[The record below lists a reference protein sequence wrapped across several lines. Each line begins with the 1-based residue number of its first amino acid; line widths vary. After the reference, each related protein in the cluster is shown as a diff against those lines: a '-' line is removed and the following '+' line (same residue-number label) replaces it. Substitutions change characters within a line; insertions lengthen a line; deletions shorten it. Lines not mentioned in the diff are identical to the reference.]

1 MNWMGYVPW
10 WAHFPSLI
18 VSVMKQ
24 ELGIY
29 ENTIKSR
36 KKSFYRFYSDRSL
49 QEICGYVVAIGMV
62 FLCVWLSYRFISS
75 FFSVKSSP
83 VVQRVNNEKVN
94 VPQPQITK
102 EVFNLSDGTTEEY
115 VTTSIITSPY
125 TWDFAID
132 DITLDNT
139 PVSVHLLITS
149 QVLQGHAKEL
159 LRNYGG
165 NWFYTAFLPV
175 YLPSIKSYCKS
186 LSLPLVTNQFECALA
201 DSANVQIKR
210 ISEKYPLP
218 VVIQQVKVVSVYKK

>member
-36 KKSFYRFYSDRSL
+36 KKSFHRFYSDRSL

-75 FFSVKSSP
+75 FLSVKSSP
-83 VVQRVNNEKVN
+83 VVQRVNNEKVD
-94 VPQPQITK
+94 VPQPQITQ
-102 EVFNLSDGTTEEY
+102 EVSNLSDGTTEEY